1 MMALELND
9 TNIKI
14 KHGIEKHD
22 ANSSKISSFVIIL
35 EDLFDN
41 IPCICKLNK
50 KKHKKTLLNKITSE
64 AKIKHD
70 QAN

>member
-22 ANSSKISSFVIIL
+22 ANSSKILSLMTIF
-35 EDLFDN
+35 EDLFN
-41 IPCICKLNK
+41 NTSCICKLNK
-50 KKHKKTLLNKITSE
+50 KK
-64 AKIKHD
+64 KHF
-70 QAN
+70 

>member
-1 MMALELND
+1 MMALKLND

-41 IPCICKLNK
+41 TPCICKLNK
-50 KKHKKTLLNKITSE
+50 KKHKK
-64 AKIKHD
+64 HF
-70 QAN
+70 